1 MMTDGRKTP
10 NGRTLFQDKVAAV
23 LAEAIALGANAV
35 EICVRDM
42 RSDLRRRVDRDW
54 YSIGEEWSDSDGRQ
68 AIQGLIDLRVEQD
81 QEVKMDR
88 VFHEFSV
95 SPETLGLPGSIL
107 RLQCALGPHETL
119 TGIAHHVVVI
129 IH

>member
-54 YSIGEEWSDSDGRQ
+54 YSIGEACSYPQ
-68 AIQGLIDLRVEQD
+68 
-81 QEVKMDR
+81 
-88 VFHEFSV
+88 V
-95 SPETLGLPGSIL
+95 SFGVARRAPSTRSARREKPRHMTVVPGGASEA
-107 RLQCALGPHETL
+107 RSR
-119 TGIAHHVVVI
+119 
-129 IH
+129 